1 MATTKKDS
9 KSSAISSA
17 DVNSIIWL
25 LILYTLQGVPLG
37 MSAVFPL
44 LLKER
49 GSASYS
55 DLALF
60 SLCSWPFALKLLWAP
75 IVDGSSFPGVGRR
88 KSWLI
93 PCQLLIAAL
102 LYYLSLEYS
111 ALLEKNDVFTL
122 TVIFFCLYFLAATQD
137 IAVDGWALTMLSKP
151 NVGYAGTCNSVGQTA
166 GYFLAFSGFFG
177 LAKLGVCSLESFMQV
192 WAHLFVIVTGLVA
205 IGKPEVDDEGDT
217 NDKSIK
223 SIYSDMMR
231 VVSKKSVIDLGIILV
246 TSAIPF
252 IDGIVGVRFQEAGVP
267 PETIALLATLT
278 TPVHILL
285 PWAISRFFGSK
296 STPLTN
302 YRTVYPIRI
311 IFQLVS
317 VGLVLITPIVI
328 SGTGPN
334 QWLIVSS
341 FYTVVVIGSM
351 ISSGLMQIAFV
362 SKMTFFAKVS
372 DPAIGGTYMT
382 VLNTISNIGG
392 NVASQ
397 INYRLVDYAN
407 LPDLGIDG
415 FYVVVAFA
423 TVYGLIWIKYFG
435 MKLGQLERLPNS
447 QWRIVA
453 PKRR

>member
-1 MATTKKDS
+1 M
-9 KSSAISSA
+9 
-17 DVNSIIWL
+17 
-25 LILYTLQGVPLG
+25 
-37 MSAVFPL
+37 FPL

-55 DLALF
+55 DLAMF
-60 SLCSWPFALKLLWAP
+60 SLCSWPFALKVLWAP
-75 IVDGSSFPGVGRR
+75 IVDGSSFPGIGRR

-102 LYYLSLEYS
+102 LYYLSVEYS
-111 ALLEKNDVFTL
+111 FLLEKNDVFTL
-122 TVIFFCLYFLAATQD
+122 TIIFFCLYFLAATQD

-177 LAKLGVCSLESFMQV
+177 LSKLGICSLESFMQV
-192 WAHLFVIVTGLVA
+192 WAHLFIVVTGLVA
-205 IGKPEVDDEGDT
+205 IGKPEVDDDGDT
-217 NDKSIK
+217 DDKSITK
-223 SIYSDMMR
+223 IYSDMLK
-231 VVSKKSVIDLGIILV
+231 VVSKPSVIDMGIILV
-246 TSAIPF
+246 TSAVPF

-296 STPLTN
+296 SAPLSN
-302 YRTVYPIRI
+302 YRKVYPIRI
-311 IFQLVS
+311 VFQIVS
-317 VGLVLITPIVI
+317 VALVVATPMII
-328 SGTGPN
+328 SGTGSY
-334 QWLIVSS
+334 QWLMVSS

-351 ISSGLMQIAFV
+351 ISSGLMQVAFV

-407 LPDLGIDG
+407 LPEFGIDG

-423 TVYGLIWIKYFG
+423 TIYGFVWIKYFG
-435 MKLGQLERLPNS
+435 TRLTKLERLANS
-447 QWRIVA
+447 QWRIGGS
-453 PKRR
+453 KRR

>member
-1 MATTKKDS
+1 MATKKDS
-9 KSSAISSA
+9 SSTQLSSA
-17 DVNSIIWL
+17 DINSIIWL

-55 DLALF
+55 DLAMF

-75 IVDGSSFPGVGRR
+75 IVDGSSLPGIGRR

-102 LYYLSLEYS
+102 LYFLSLEYS
-111 ALLEKNDVFTL
+111 ILLEKNDVFTL
-122 TVIFFCLYFLAATQD
+122 TIIFFCLYFLAATQD

-151 NVGYAGTCNSVGQTA
+151 NVGFAGTCNSVGQTA

-177 LAKLGVCSLESFMQV
+177 LSKLGICSLESFMQV
-192 WAHLFVIVTGLVA
+192 WAHLFIVVTGLVA
-205 IGKPEVDDEGDT
+205 IGKPERDDEGDT
-217 NDKSIK
+217 DDKSITQ
-223 SIYSDMMR
+223 IYSDMLK
-231 VVSKKSVIDLGIILV
+231 VVSKPSVIDMGIILV

-267 PETIALLATLT
+267 SETIALLATLT
-278 TPVHILL
+278 TPVHIFL
-285 PWAISRFFGSK
+285 PWAISRFVGSK
-296 STPLTN
+296 SAPLSN
-302 YRTVYPIRI
+302 YRKVYPLRI
-311 IFQLVS
+311 VFQLVS
-317 VGLVLITPIVI
+317 VALVVITPMIV
-328 SGTGPN
+328 SGTGPY
-334 QWLIVSS
+334 QWLVVSS

-351 ISSGLMQIAFV
+351 ISSGLMQVAFV

-372 DPAIGGTYMT
+372 DPGIGGTYMT

-397 INYRLVDYAN
+397 INYRLVDFAN
-407 LPDLGIDG
+407 LPELGIDG

-423 TVYGLIWIKYFG
+423 TIYGFVWIRYFG
-435 MKLGQLERLPNS
+435 TKLTKLERLPNS
-447 QWRIVA
+447 QWRIGA
-453 PKRR
+453 SKRR